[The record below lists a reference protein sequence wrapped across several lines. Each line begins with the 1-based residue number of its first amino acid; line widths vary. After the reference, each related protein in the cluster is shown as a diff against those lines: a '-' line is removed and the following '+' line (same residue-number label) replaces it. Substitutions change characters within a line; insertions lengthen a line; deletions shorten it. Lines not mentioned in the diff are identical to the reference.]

1 MHHAPSHFSL
11 SFTNDTIA
19 PLPILSEA
27 EIKALEDAVA
37 KLGVKQIDELRK
49 IEAEQTKWWNKK
61 CEQIAQT
68 LRAD

>member
-1 MHHAPSHFSL
+1 MPSALKHL
-11 SFTNDTIA
+11 WLCFTNHPLV
-19 PLPILSEA
+19 PLPALPED
-27 EIKALEDAVA
+27 EIKGLEDAVA

-68 LRAD
+68 LSAD